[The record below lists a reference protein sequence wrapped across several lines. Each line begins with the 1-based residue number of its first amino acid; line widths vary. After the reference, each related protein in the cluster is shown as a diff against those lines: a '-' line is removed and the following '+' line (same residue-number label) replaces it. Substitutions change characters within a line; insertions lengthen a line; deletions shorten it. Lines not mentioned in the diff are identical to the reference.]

1 MERWASLISER
12 LELARLVTPA
22 QNRKVPVYRWYN
34 LNHSFSR
41 DLVLSLISDF
51 DLGKGDVV
59 LDPFCGAG
67 TTLLA
72 AEEAGVTGL
81 GLDMMPLSVFIS
93 RGKMLEFC
101 PEKAESDYGHIYPT
115 RQFEF
120 DFESAEPYLQ
130 KCFPPEQLTKLLWLR
145 YTISQMPDPER
156 SFFAIALLNILKPL
170 SNTKNDGAFIR
181 FIKDAEPKK
190 LEEVFPRQVKMMMED
205 LTRLSGN
212 GKGNGNGNGNGK
224 YMPQVLRGDARV
236 LPLKDKSVDGVIT
249 SPPYLNRHDYTRIYA
264 IELLFS
270 FLQDNEALKH
280 LRYRMLRSNVE
291 ARRSVDIEGYFP
303 PSRLTKLL
311 NELKEKDLP
320 NRKVIDMVEGY
331 FEDMFGVL
339 REINRV
345 ARIGSKSAFVVG
357 NCKYGGVMFPVDE
370 LLLEIGEQAGLK
382 PLNIVVTRYR
392 GNAPQQMREFGKEVS
407 RESIVIWERDK

>member
-1 MERWASLISER
+1 
-12 LELARLVTPA
+12 
-22 QNRKVPVYRWYN
+22 
-34 LNHSFSR
+34 
-41 DLVLSLISDF
+41 
-51 DLGKGDVV
+51 
-59 LDPFCGAG
+59 
-67 TTLLA
+67 
-72 AEEAGVTGL
+72 
-81 GLDMMPLSVFIS
+81 MPLSVFIS
-93 RGKMLEFC
+93 RGKMLEFS
-101 PEKAESDYGHIYPT
+101 PGKTESDYSHIYPT

-181 FIKDAEPKK
+181 FIKDAQPKK
-190 LEEVFPRQVKMMMED
+190 LEEAFPRQVKMMMDD

-212 GKGNGNGNGNGK
+212 GKSNDNGNGN
-224 YMPQVLRGDARV
+224 YAPQVLRGDARV

-303 PSRLTKLL
+303 PPRLTKLL

-339 REINRV
+339 REIYRV
-345 ARIGSKSAFVVG
+345 SRIGGKSGFVVG
-357 NCKYGGVMFPVDE
+357 NCKYGGGMFPVDE

-382 PLNIVVTRYR
+382 PIKIVVTRYR

-407 RESIVIWERDK
+407 RESIVIWERDR